1 MSSLCNIFFCI
12 YNFQFSDKLS
22 FSLTHPR
29 DTMRTSPALAR
40 VPPSHRPTRKARDVY
55 QRWKK
60 TALGAVSQNSQSIA
74 SFLLSLDTFVHE
86 CRALEE
92 QAVENRSYANAEK
105 FRRAWMHTGAVK
117 KEITSEMEREVVNSS
132 RRNHLEAARARKRIE
147 ELTGEFSLFQE
158 KVLSDDEDGTILMF
172 RDRNTNSDDTL
183 SSFPSSSSAS
193 ASSSSIIQTNF
204 FIRKDDCEEYGR
216 RVRLA
221 GSCIELGEW
230 DVKRSVELQKVD
242 DNDNLYTCSI
252 DMSVKSIDD
261 FKFKFFTCTENIKDI
276 DWQTCEDGNFRNAID
291 GSGET
296 IALNFTVDW
305 MGNNMEERVWV
316 CRSLER

>member
-1 MSSLCNIFFCI
+1 
-12 YNFQFSDKLS
+12 
-22 FSLTHPR
+22 
-29 DTMRTSPALAR
+29 
-40 VPPSHRPTRKARDVY
+40 
-55 QRWKK
+55 
-60 TALGAVSQNSQSIA
+60 
-74 SFLLSLDTFVHE
+74 
-86 CRALEE
+86 
-92 QAVENRSYANAEK
+92 
-105 FRRAWMHTGAVK
+105 
-117 KEITSEMEREVVNSS
+117 MEREVVNSS

-147 ELTGEFSLFQE
+147 ELTGEFSLFRE

-172 RDRNTNSDDTL
+172 RDRNTSSDDTL
-183 SSFPSSSSAS
+183 SSFPSSSSSS

-204 FIRKDDCEEYGR
+204 SFAKTTARGVRQTC
-216 RVRLA
+216 VRLA

-276 DWQTCEDGNFRNAID
+276 DWQASGRRKLSNAID
-291 GSGET
+291 GRET